1 MKIVF
6 IADFFVDQILGG
18 GELNNEELII
28 MLQEDGHTVQKIQS
42 QFVDR
47 YFIESNSRK
56 KFIVANFANL
66 QQQAIDSLYGEEYII
81 YEHDH
86 KYLRSRDPSTYPDFK
101 APAEELVNIKFYKNA
116 RAVLCQSQFHLN
128 IIKKNVDLDNL
139 VNLSG
144 NIWSLESLDLM
155 RQSVHNK
162 KTATCAIMDSPI
174 SHKNTADAVKYCE
187 ATQRPYNLVKSS
199 DYKTFL
205 NELGS
210 NETFVF
216 FPKTPETLSRI
227 VVEARMMGMSVI
239 VNKLIGATQEPWYKL
254 KGDELITHMHQK
266 RETIKNI
273 VVESLT

>member
-1 MKIVF
+1 
-6 IADFFVDQILGG
+6 
-18 GELNNEELII
+18 
-28 MLQEDGHTVQKIQS
+28 
-42 QFVDR
+42 
-47 YFIESNSRK
+47 
-56 KFIVANFANL
+56 
-66 QQQAIDSLYGEEYII
+66 
-81 YEHDH
+81 
-86 KYLRSRDPSTYPDFK
+86 
-101 APAEELVNIKFYKNA
+101 
-116 RAVLCQSQFHLN
+116 
-128 IIKKNVDLDNL
+128 
-139 VNLSG
+139 
-144 NIWSLESLDLM
+144 
-155 RQSVHNK
+155 
-162 KTATCAIMDSPI
+162 MDSSI

-205 NELGS
+205 RELGS

-227 VVEARMMGMSVI
+227 VVEARMMGMGVI